1 MKDPLP
7 FMGVAMSMTAFPVL
21 ARIIVEIGITVIFGI
36 FGAFVM
42 GRSCPAT
49 RA

>member
-21 ARIIVEIGITVIFGI
+21 ARIIVEIGITVIFG
-36 FGAFVM
+36 AFVM